1 MEAYEFHTTLFDGT
15 IHIPVEYR
23 DKLFGKVRVILML
36 ESATM
41 QNTNNPDRVG
51 ESPFPYY
58 AVDTTGYVFNREEA
72 NER

>member
-1 MEAYEFHTTLFDGT
+1 MEAYEFQTILSDG
-15 IHIPVEYR
+15 IIQIPAEYKN
-23 DKLFGKVRVILML
+23 KLYGKVKVILIQ
-36 ESATM
+36 ENASM
-41 QNTNNPDRVG
+41 QNIKNEYYVQ